1 MYVYTVMIGIV
12 EEDQSIAL
20 NLLNLYNNSYF
31 SMVQTHVGTIHGN
44 CRILNG
50 GLKLASDKELT
61 LFIVYNGYNQKLFI
75 GEKDNY

>member
-31 SMVQTHVGTIHGN
+31 SMV
-44 CRILNG
+44 
-50 GLKLASDKELT
+50 
-61 LFIVYNGYNQKLFI
+61 
-75 GEKDNY
+75 